1 MGSICRAVD
10 GEMYMQGRGWWD
22 VPAGPWMV
30 GCICRTV
37 DGGMYLQ
44 EWVTGCPSSNLERT
58 LPSPPQAVTPE
69 ENCLSFYR
77 LRSGG
82 ALRLEKM

>member
-1 MGSICRAVD
+1 MVGYTRRAMGGGV
-10 GEMYMQGRGWWD
+10 YPQGHGWWA
-22 VPAGPWMV
+22 VSVGLWML
-30 GCICRTV
+30 GCT
-37 DGGMYLQ
+37 
-44 EWVTGCPSSNLERT
+44 SNDLERT
-58 LPSPPQAVTPE
+58 LPSPPQAVTP